1 MKKFLLICFFILLAP
16 RTAAA
21 FSLSDSFAGKTVG
34 VQIGTSGDMLASE
47 AESVNVE
54 RYNKLNDAI
63 QSLLNKKIDAVLSD
77 EAPAS
82 VFVNDNKQLY
92 ILQGGFEKEEYAIAI
107 AKNNNA
113 LKEQIN
119 AALEK
124 LKENKTLENIVK
136 NYIGNDTVGK
146 FPYVSPDGIQ
156 YDGVLKIA
164 TNATFPPY
172 EFYDNGKI
180 TGIDVDIAR
189 AVGDLLGKKAVFED
203 MEFDA
208 IIAAVHSGK
217 AHIGVA
223 GMTVTP
229 ERLKNINFSIPYTTS
244 KQVVILRSSENT
256 SSAGMTFADR
266 FRRDFITDAR
276 WKYLSTGLLHTLVI
290 TVLSGVIGVIFGG
303 LIAIVRVSHD
313 KNGSFVPLN
322 FLCRTYLTLIRGT
335 PVMIQLLIMYYVVF
349 SSVGIDKIFVAVLAF
364 GLNSSAYVAEI
375 IRSGIMSVDAGQFEA
390 GRSLGLTFSQTMRFV
405 VLPQAFKNVLPA
417 LANEFIVLL
426 KETSVCGYIG
436 LMDLTRGG
444 DIIRSITYDAFLP
457 LAAVALIYLTFVL
470 ALTSLTGRLE
480 QRLKKNER

>member
-16 RTAAA
+16 RTVAA
-21 FSLSDSFAGKTVG
+21 FSLSDSFSGKTVG

-47 AESVNVE
+47 AEGVNVE

-189 AVGDLLGKKAVFED
+189 AAEAGVPIVNYGI
-203 MEFDA
+203 A
-208 IIAAVHSGK
+208 I
-217 AHIGVA
+217 A
-223 GMTVTP
+223 GMHGIL
-229 ERLKNINFSIPYTTS
+229 ERSLELFPD
-244 KQVVILRSSENT
+244 IL
-256 SSAGMTFADR
+256 A
-266 FRRDFITDAR
+266 
-276 WKYLSTGLLHTLVI
+276 LLH
-290 TVLSGVIGVIFGG
+290 
-303 LIAIVRVSHD
+303 
-313 KNGSFVPLN
+313 
-322 FLCRTYLTLIRGT
+322 
-335 PVMIQLLIMYYVVF
+335 
-349 SSVGIDKIFVAVLAF
+349 
-364 GLNSSAYVAEI
+364 
-375 IRSGIMSVDAGQFEA
+375 
-390 GRSLGLTFSQTMRFV
+390 
-405 VLPQAFKNVLPA
+405 
-417 LANEFIVLL
+417 
-426 KETSVCGYIG
+426 
-436 LMDLTRGG
+436 
-444 DIIRSITYDAFLP
+444 
-457 LAAVALIYLTFVL
+457 
-470 ALTSLTGRLE
+470 
-480 QRLKKNER
+480 